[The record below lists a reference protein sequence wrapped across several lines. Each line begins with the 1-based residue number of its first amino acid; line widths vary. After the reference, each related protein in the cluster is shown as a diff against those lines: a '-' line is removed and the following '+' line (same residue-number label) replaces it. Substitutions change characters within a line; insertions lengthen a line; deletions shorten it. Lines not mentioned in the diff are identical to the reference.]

1 MNFNQGEC
9 TMLLNLQWTY
19 YDLNSQQKFKWDKM
33 IVSNSEA
40 KTILKEAIRFWDREE
55 SFPSAGG
62 KFPNLIKSHVKTF
75 GFDSTIP
82 AIYQQQRHS
91 KNYLNEL
98 GFPTLYDIKIGNT
111 SVFDE
116 AEEEEEEKM
125 SDKYWE
131 NDDADGTDE
140 SLITD
145 DAVLDEF
152 VEKLIQEK

>member
-1 MNFNQGEC
+1 
-9 TMLLNLQWTY
+9 MLLNLQWTY
-19 YDLNSQQKFKWDKM
+19 YDLNSQQKFKWDKL
-33 IVSNSEA
+33 IVSEDEA

-62 KFPNLIKSHVKTF
+62 ECPNLIKSHVKTF

-82 AIYQQQRHS
+82 AIYQQYIN
-91 KNYLNEL
+91 NYLNEL

-116 AEEEEEEKM
+116 AEAEEDRI
-125 SDKYWE
+125 SDEYWE

-140 SLITD
+140 PLITD
-145 DAVLDEF
+145 ETVLDEF
-152 VEKLIQEK
+152 VEKLIKDNTNV

>member
-1 MNFNQGEC
+1 
-9 TMLLNLQWTY
+9 MLLNLQWTY

-33 IVSNSEA
+33 IVSETEA

-55 SFPSAGG
+55 SFPSAGVE
-62 KFPNLIKSHVKTF
+62 FPNLIKSHVKTF

-82 AIYQQQRHS
+82 AIYQQQLHS

-98 GFPTLYDIKIGNT
+98 GFPTLYDVKIGNT

-116 AEEEEEEKM
+116 VEEKEEKM
-125 SDKYWE
+125 SDEYWE

-140 SLITD
+140 PLITD
-145 DAVLDEF
+145 ESVLDEF
-152 VEKLIQEK
+152 VEKLIQDNTDV

>member
-1 MNFNQGEC
+1 
-9 TMLLNLQWTY
+9 MLLNLQWGF
-19 YDLNSQQKFKWDKM
+19 YDTTGSQKFQWDKL
-33 IVSNSEA
+33 IVSEDEA

-62 KFPNLIKSHVKTF
+62 EFPNLIKSHVKTF

-82 AIYQQQRHS
+82 ASYQLHI

-116 AEEEEEEKM
+116 AEEKEEKM
-125 SDKYWE
+125 SDEYWG

-140 SLITD
+140 PLITD
-145 DAVLDEF
+145 ESVLNEF
-152 VEKLIQEK
+152 VEKLIVDKF